1 MYNAK
6 EMVNPTPND
15 GFSCAVVGLQH
26 LCEEFN
32 MTTMRDLLNFMCK
45 GEASAISSDRAEMF
59 WKGLQHLHEE
69 FNMTTTKDLLK
80 FMSGSVAAAI
90 SSDRAE
96 RF

>member
-1 MYNAK
+1 
-6 EMVNPTPND
+6 
-15 GFSCAVVGLQH
+15 
-26 LCEEFN
+26 
-32 MTTMRDLLNFMCK
+32 MTTMRDLLNFMCN
-45 GEASAISSDRAEMF
+45 GVASAISSDHAEMF